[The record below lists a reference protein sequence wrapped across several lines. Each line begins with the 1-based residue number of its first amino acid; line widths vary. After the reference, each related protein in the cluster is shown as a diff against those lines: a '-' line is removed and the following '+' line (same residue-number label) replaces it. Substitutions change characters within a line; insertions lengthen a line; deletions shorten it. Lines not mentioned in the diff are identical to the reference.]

1 MDYAHNFGVVH
12 GEFDLS
18 KVILEIDGENI
29 SYKITD
35 FAPLTSIKKE
45 INTKG
50 SYYPFSKQKTTISD
64 KEKQEVIMLKDIY
77 HLGIAIL
84 ELMIGR
90 TSK

>member
-18 KVILEIDGENI
+18 KVILEIEGENI

-45 INTKG
+45 INTN
-50 SYYPFSKQKTTISD
+50 YLFVLLAFSF
-64 KEKQEVIMLKDIY
+64 L
-77 HLGIAIL
+77 
-84 ELMIGR
+84 
-90 TSK
+90 